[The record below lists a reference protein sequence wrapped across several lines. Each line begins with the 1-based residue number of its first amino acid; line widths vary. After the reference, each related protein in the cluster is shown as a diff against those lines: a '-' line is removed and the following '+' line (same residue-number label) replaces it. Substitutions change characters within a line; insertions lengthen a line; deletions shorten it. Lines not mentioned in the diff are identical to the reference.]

1 MEGLTLTTAEALLEA
16 LHCGALVINRD
27 GLILLANEEAADLM
41 KWPIGDLNGR
51 MVPSLY
57 AEGPERDYLNR
68 MIANFEVPRQIEYH
82 VPTRDGGKVPVIIS
96 SNLLGRTPPLSHY
109 KLVTLTDIS
118 RQKSMQKRLADDYQ
132 TISHLSDKV
141 LDQALDLKHYSERL
155 EGMVRERTLEL
166 HEANMESIYMLA
178 LACESRDQDTGLH
191 IRRIKCFTEELSR
204 ELGLSE
210 REIEIYGYSAIL
222 HDVGKVMIPDHV
234 LKKPGKL
241 TPAERRVMEMH
252 TAEGER
258 ILSDSPFFSIARTI
272 ARSHHEN
279 WDGSGYPDNVRH
291 EDIPLPARIVRI
303 VDVYDALISRRAYK
317 PAWPKEEALRIILDG
332 GENLFDPIVLRAFET
347 IMGRGGFIAESETP
361 SRLTCATTHA

>member
-1 MEGLTLTTAEALLEA
+1 MEVLTLKTAETLLEA
-16 LHCGALVINRD
+16 LHCGALVINRK
-27 GLILLANEEAADLM
+27 GLILLANEESAELM
-41 KWPIGDLNGR
+41 KWPVSDLNGR
-51 MVPSLY
+51 LVTTLY
-57 AEGPERDYLNR
+57 AEGPERDYINR
-68 MIANFEVPRQIEYH
+68 MVANFEAPRQIEYH
-82 VPTRDGGKVPVIIS
+82 VPTRDGGRVPVIIS
-96 SNLLGRTPPLSHY
+96 SNLLGKTPPLSHH
-109 KLVTLTDIS
+109 KLITLTDIS

-191 IRRIKCFTEELSR
+191 IRRIRRFTEELSR

-222 HDVGKVMIPDHV
+222 HDVGKVVVPDHI
-234 LKKPGKL
+234 LKKPDRL
-241 TPAERRVMEMH
+241 TPAERRVMELH

-258 ILSDSPFFSIARTI
+258 ILSNSPFFNIARTI

-279 WDGSGYPDNVRH
+279 WDGSGYPVNIRH

-317 PAWPKEEALRIILDG
+317 PAWPREEALRIILDG
-332 GENLFDPIVLRAFET
+332 GENLFDPISLRAFET
-347 IMGRGGFIAESETP
+347 IMGRGGFIAESETTTC
-361 SRLTCATTHA
+361 LTRATAQN